1 MIIKTVIVDDDINVR
16 ESLTRLIKKCFADEV
31 EILASVGSV
40 KEAVKAINIY
50 KPNLIFLDIEMP
62 DESGLS
68 IREYYN
74 QNQFEIIVITAYPK
88 YAVSAIKS
96 EVLDFLIKPVKQ
108 NDLIEAIER
117 YKKRL
122 ASLSEFKIATF
133 IDNLE
138 NDLEINKKILFPSK
152 NTYHIE
158 KIHNIIYCKAE
169 VNYCYIHTTNK
180 NPYLITTT
188 LKHLEDLL
196 PEKLFFRTHKSYLVN
211 LNHIRS
217 FDKKEME
224 LVLEN
229 NQVVKV
235 AHRRADELLRRLYG

>member
-1 MIIKTVIVDDDINVR
+1 MDIIIKPI
-16 ESLTRLIKKCFADEV
+16 
-31 EILASVGSV
+31 
-40 KEAVKAINIY
+40 
-50 KPNLIFLDIEMP
+50 
-62 DESGLS
+62 
-68 IREYYN
+68 
-74 QNQFEIIVITAYPK
+74 
-88 YAVSAIKS
+88 
-96 EVLDFLIKPVKQ
+96 KQ
-108 NDLIEAIER
+108 NDLTNAIER

-122 ASLSEFKIATF
+122 ASLSEYKIVTC

-138 NDLEINKKILFPSK
+138 NDIAINKKILFPSK
-152 NTYHIE
+152 NTYHVE

-196 PEKLFFRTHKSYLVN
+196 PGKMFFRTHKSYLVN
-211 LNHIRS
+211 INHIIS
-217 FDKKEME
+217 FDKKEMN

-235 AHRRADELLRRLYG
+235 AHRRADELLRRLYD